1 MEPGSAT
8 PLQDGYGRKVSYLRL
23 SLTDRCDFRCTYC
36 MAEKMQFMPRSEI
49 LTLEECLLL
58 ARIFVGLGVDKIRL
72 TGGEPLVRKGLP
84 WLAKQLRRLPGLREL
99 ALTSNGSQ
107 LAEFATPLADA
118 GVDRIN
124 ISLDSLDPDTF
135 RRITRTGNLLQ
146 VLAGIDAGI
155 AALGARNIK
164 LNTVLQR
171 GRNRHELFD
180 MVGFALQHGIDI
192 SFIEQMPLGE
202 TGHELAAAF
211 CSNQEL
217 LAELRQRYELIPSV
231 ESSGGPANYWR
242 VAGYDTRIG
251 FISPHT
257 ENFCASCNRMR
268 VTARG
273 ELYPCLGNEGRVELL
288 PALRRGDEDALRTLI
303 QQAAVEKP
311 KAHEFD
317 LDQAQPAV
325 LRFMS
330 QTGG

>member
-1 MEPGSAT
+1 MTAGGT
-8 PLQDGYGRKVSYLRL
+8 LQDGYGRRISYLRL

-58 ARIFVGLGVDKIRL
+58 AQTFVALGVDKIRL

-84 WLAKQLRRLPGLREL
+84 WLAARLRELPGLREL
-99 ALTSNGSQ
+99 VLTTNGSQ
-107 LAEFATPLADA
+107 LAQFAQPLAEA

-124 ISLDSLDPDTF
+124 VSLDSLDPATF
-135 RRITRTGNLLQ
+135 QRITRTGSLPQ
-146 VLAGIDAGI
+146 VLAGIAAAI

-171 GRNRHELFD
+171 GLNQHELFD
-180 MVGFALQHGIDI
+180 MVDFALGRGIDI

-202 TGHELAAAF
+202 TGHQLAASF

-217 LAELRQRYELIPSV
+217 LAELRQRLELIPSV
-231 ESSGGPANYWR
+231 ESSGGPAHYWR
-242 VAGYDTRIG
+242 IPGYDTRIG

-257 ENFCASCNRMR
+257 QNFCASCNRMR

-273 ELYPCLGNEGRVELL
+273 ELYPCLGNAGVVDLL
-288 PALRRGDEDALRTLI
+288 PALRAGDEAKLRALIL
-303 QQAAVEKP
+303 QAVTEKP
-311 KAHEFD
+311 QAHQFD
-317 LDQAQPAV
+317 LAQAQPAV
-325 LRFMS
+325 MRFMS